1 MRVGNVG
8 RQHRQ
13 VMQVDNEGRYVGKQ
27 CRYVDNVG
35 DDEGVGAAD
44 DNDGADADDVIDADD
59 SDDEER
65 G

>member
-1 MRVGNVG
+1 MQVDNLGRQCRQVMLIGNVG

-35 DDEGVGAAD
+35 DDERM
-44 DNDGADADDVIDADD
+44 
-59 SDDEER
+59 S
-65 G
+65 